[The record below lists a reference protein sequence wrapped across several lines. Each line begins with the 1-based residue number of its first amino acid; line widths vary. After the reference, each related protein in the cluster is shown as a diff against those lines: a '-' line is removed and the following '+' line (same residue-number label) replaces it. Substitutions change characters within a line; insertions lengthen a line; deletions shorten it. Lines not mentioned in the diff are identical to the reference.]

1 MLASLF
7 SLSSLKPG
15 AGDWVDLAC
24 LVVLVIA
31 ILVGLAT
38 GFTRMLASLTAMLLA
53 LQGGYWLYPTL
64 SHYLDRLVTLDD
76 HTRLTALIHY
86 LLAVFIGLAVFLLLR
101 MLLHRFF
108 RLLVEQPIDRIFGA
122 LTGTAL
128 GLMVLFF
135 LFSVCSLLP
144 AGSRTRKVICESSR
158 TGRIFTPVVRTIL
171 EHRHASIIRFTA
183 SGKQEP
189 DVKRGKQE
197 PDVKRGK
204 QTRPPARKPVPK
216 APAGR
221 QRNRR

>member
-24 LVVLVIA
+24 LVVLAIA

-189 DVKRGKQE
+189 DVKRGKQ
-197 PDVKRGK
+197 
-204 QTRPPARKPVPK
+204 TRPPARKPVPK

>member
-64 SHYLDRLVTLDD
+64 SHYLGRLVTLDG
-76 HTRLTALIHY
+76 HTSLTALIHY

-128 GLMVLFF
+128 GLMVLLF
-135 LFSVCSLLP
+135 LFSVFSLLP
-144 AGSRTRKVICESSR
+144 AGSRTRKLFCESSR

-171 EHRHASIIRFTA
+171 EHRPASIIRFTA

-189 DVKRGKQE
+189 RA
-197 PDVKRGK
+197 KRGK